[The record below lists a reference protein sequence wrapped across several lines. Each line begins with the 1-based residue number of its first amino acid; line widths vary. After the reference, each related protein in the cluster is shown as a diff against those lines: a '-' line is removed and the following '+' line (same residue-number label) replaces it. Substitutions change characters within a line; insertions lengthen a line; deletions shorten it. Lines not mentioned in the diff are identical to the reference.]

1 MIAPQTPRARPPIAP
16 NGFIVVAVL
25 WIISALATLAVIY
38 ATYVANAASSISVGD
53 DRLQSEGLMTAAI
66 ELTAFQLTVAK
77 GETAPTH
84 GQFNFH
90 AGHASVST
98 QFKSESARIDLN
110 RAPKELLAGLFGVL
124 GADPAQAKDYADNV
138 VAWRT
143 PPRPQSGDN
152 EASRYRAAG
161 LNYAPRGGPFAHV
174 DELWLV
180 RELPPEFV
188 ERAIPHVTVYS
199 GIAGINALEA
209 TPEVIAAL
217 PGMTLDTLNTILHQR
232 QIAPQN
238 ARAVSTLLPAQ
249 AGASTETSKAA
260 RIDVR
265 IDFENGRRI
274 ASEAV
279 ISVSDD
285 ADTPYRI
292 LSWHDGFDDPA
303 ANQQRV
309 MVRQ

>member
-1 MIAPQTPRARPPIAP
+1 MMASQTPRSRPPLAQ

-53 DRLQSEGLMTAAI
+53 DRLQSEALMTAAL
-66 ELTAFQLTVAK
+66 ELTAYQLAAAK

-84 GQFNFH
+84 GQINFH
-90 AGHASVST
+90 AGRASVST
-98 QFKSESARIDLN
+98 RFTSESARIDLN

-180 RELPPEFV
+180 RELPQDLV
-188 ERAIPHVTVYS
+188 ERAIPYVTVYS

-217 PGMTLDTLNTILHQR
+217 PGMTQDTLNAILRQR
-232 QIAPQN
+232 QMAPQDV
-238 ARAVSTLLPAQ
+238 RAVSTSLPAQ

-260 RIDVR
+260 RIAVR

-285 ADTPYRI
+285 PETPYRI

-303 ANQQRV
+303 ANQQP
-309 MVRQ
+309 MTMRQ